1 MVEKFA
7 ESRLN
12 LRTAVRSWDGLSWG
26 LHSSHAP
33 SL

>member
-7 ESRLN
+7 ESSLY
-12 LRTAVRSWDGLSWG
+12 LRTPVRSSNGLSWG